1 MDSSYF
7 GALLFEFNE
16 HGMAQMNVM
25 PDIINS
31 KYMVIPSQSEY
42 VDLTMSSFRKIKD
55 CDKNNQQKSFV
66 CVNEFISDK
75 MSKLFLY
82 LSSN

>member
-7 GALLFEFNE
+7 GTLLIEFNE

-25 PDIINS
+25 PDVINS

-42 VDLTMSSFRKIKD
+42 V
-55 CDKNNQQKSFV
+55 
-66 CVNEFISDK
+66 
-75 MSKLFLY
+75 
-82 LSSN
+82 